1 MTVRAAR
8 LPRAL
13 AASALV
19 LLLPLAACAGTD
31 ASDDAAGTT
40 ASGSSAPAGE
50 SASATPDAPGGTPAE
65 AAPSAETGQR
75 IEVEVAGG
83 QVSGDTG
90 RVPVAVGT
98 QVTLVITSDAA
109 DEVHVHGYDLTAE
122 LAPGTPAEISFAA
135 TIPGVFEVELHE
147 AGTALLA
154 LQVS

>member
-1 MTVRAAR
+1 VTRRPAR

-31 ASDDAAGTT
+31 ASGEAAGT
-40 ASGSSAPAGE
+40 ASSGSSAPTG
-50 SASATPDAPGGTPAE
+50 ASATQDAPEEAPRDAAPTAE
-65 AAPSAETGQR
+65 AAQR
-75 IEVEVAGG
+75 IEVGVTGG

-98 QVTLVITSDAA
+98 QVTMVITSDAA
-109 DEVHVHGYDLTAE
+109 DEAHVHGYDLTAD
-122 LAPGTPAEISFAA
+122 LVPGTPAEISFAA

>member
-1 MTVRAAR
+1 VTARPAR

-13 AASALV
+13 AASALA
-19 LLLPLAACAGTD
+19 LLLPLAGCAGTD
-31 ASDDAAGTT
+31 ASDDAPP
-40 ASGSSAPAGE
+40 ASGSSAPAGV
-50 SASATPDAPGGTPAE
+50 SASATEQTPQD
-65 AAPSAETGQR
+65 AAPRAGAGQR
-75 IEVEVAGG
+75 IAVEVADG

-109 DEVHVHGYDLTAE
+109 DEVHVHGYDLSAD
-122 LAPGTPAEISFAA
+122 LAPGTPAEITFAA
-135 TIPGVFEVELHE
+135 SIPGVFEVELHE